1 MSMNRRDFS
10 LTTALLGT
18 AGALGGLPAWAQQ
31 AKTPPQEGKDYVKLG
46 TPVNLDTPPGKVE
59 VLEFFWYS
67 CPHCFTFEPMFAN
80 WVKAQ
85 PEHVLVRRVPI
96 AFQQSGNFVPQQKLF
111 YALEGMK
118 LLDKLHVAVFGAIQN
133 ERRRL
138 TSDEAVFEWVKTQSG
153 VDLEEFKKLYG
164 SFSVAS
170 AVRRATQLQND
181 FGVEGVPSLGVAGKY
196 YTDGTMS
203 SSLPRALEVVD
214 YLVEQERKRMG

>member
-1 MSMNRRDFS
+1 MNRRDFS

-31 AKTPPQEGKDYVKLG
+31 AKTPPQEGQDYVKLSA
-46 TPVNLDTPPGKVE
+46 PVSLDTPAGKVE

-85 PEHVLVRRVPI
+85 SEHVLVRRVPI
-96 AFQQSGNFVPQQKLF
+96 AFQQNGNFVPQQKLF
-111 YALEGMK
+111 YTLEGMK
-118 LLDKLHVAVFGAIQN
+118 LLDKLHVAAFGAIQN

-138 TSDEAVFEWVKTQSG
+138 NSDEAVFEWVKTQSG

-181 FGVEGVPSLGVAGKY
+181 FGVQGVPSLGVAGKY